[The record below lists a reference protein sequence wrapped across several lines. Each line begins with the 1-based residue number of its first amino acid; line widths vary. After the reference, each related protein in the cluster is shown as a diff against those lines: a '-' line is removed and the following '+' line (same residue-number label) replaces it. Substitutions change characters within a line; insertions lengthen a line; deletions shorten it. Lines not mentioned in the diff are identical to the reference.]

1 MGLRLTDNIW
11 CLGNHLFHFFVVGQK
26 QSVIVEC
33 GVSGAV
39 ANLRRQWPQL
49 HPRPEV
55 AQLLAMHAHFDHIC
69 GIPHLL
75 EFFPQSQVTASAAAC
90 KVMQKQKIMAGFFAQ
105 DQEMVKVLMDRGY
118 LNEAVEVPEP
128 EAIAVHNI
136 VGDGDKIKTADGCTL
151 EIIATPGHSPCSIAA
166 YMPEDKVLFISD
178 LAGFQ
183 ISDEELFPIFFQSY
197 EMYMDSIQRMKG
209 YPARM
214 VGIAH
219 GTIWSGQQMEAFY
232 ERALQT
238 ARQAFDSIRE
248 MSEAGMEHEQ
258 MANILFERYYRGD
271 LRIYTPE
278 NIKLCVDL
286 LIKRVQECL

>member
-1 MGLRLTDNIW
+1 
-11 CLGNHLFHFFVVGQK
+11 
-26 QSVIVEC
+26 
-33 GVSGAV
+33 
-39 ANLRRQWPQL
+39 
-49 HPRPEV
+49 
-55 AQLLAMHAHFDHIC
+55 
-69 GIPHLL
+69 
-75 EFFPQSQVTASAAAC
+75 
-90 KVMQKQKIMAGFFAQ
+90 
-105 DQEMVKVLMDRGY
+105 
-118 LNEAVEVPEP
+118 
-128 EAIAVHNI
+128 
-136 VGDGDKIKTADGCTL
+136 
-151 EIIATPGHSPCSIAA
+151 
-166 YMPEDKVLFISD
+166 
-178 LAGFQ
+178 
-183 ISDEELFPIFFQSY
+183 
-197 EMYMDSIQRMKG
+197 MYMDSIQRMKG